1 MLVDYIFCCLSM
13 HVSAVL
19 HIVTTHAYTDWHN
32 WEISIIIVYITLYIY
47 SISLNSW
54 VNNNS
59 KYRTL
64 FKHWNF
70 QVCNNGCLLPIL
82 IFL

>member
-19 HIVTTHAYTDWHN
+19 HIVSIHAYTDWQN
-32 WEISIIIVYITLYIY
+32 WEISIIIVYIMLYIY

-54 VNNNS
+54 VNNKVPYS
-59 KYRTL
+59 
-64 FKHWNF
+64 F
-70 QVCNNGCLLPIL
+70 QALE
-82 IFL
+82 FSSM